1 MEEHPELM
9 PLLTVAGGAMRGLS
23 FRVGPARQV
32 IGRAPTAD
40 IVVRDAHLSR
50 RHAEVWLTGEGA
62 CLADLGSTNGTWLND
77 RRISGVEQLADG
89 DVIRVGRTELR
100 LFDPGVAR
108 TDPVGLTFGRPRR
121 DHRPT
126 LPLPIATPA
135 LPGGDPVA
143 MPALVDSDLVATPA
157 LPGGDAV
164 AVPVDAVAPLSAPA
178 LAGGDPVPPSTTAP
192 ALPAPDPPLPMAA
205 VGSAPS

>member
-1 MEEHPELM
+1 MEERLELM

-23 FRVGPARQV
+23 LRVGPARQV

-40 IVVRDAHLSR
+40 IVVPDAHLSR
-50 RHAEVWLTGEGA
+50 RHAEVWLTDQGA

-77 RRISGVEQLADG
+77 RRITGVEQLADG

-108 TDPVGLTFGRPRR
+108 TDPVGFSFGQPGR
-121 DHRPT
+121 DRRPT

-135 LPGGDPVA
+135 LPGA
-143 MPALVDSDLVATPA
+143 
-157 LPGGDAV
+157 
-164 AVPVDAVAPLSAPA
+164 
-178 LAGGDPVPPSTTAP
+178 DPVPAP
-192 ALPAPDPPLPMAA
+192 PAPVGAEPVPVAA
-205 VGSAPS
+205 VVSAPS